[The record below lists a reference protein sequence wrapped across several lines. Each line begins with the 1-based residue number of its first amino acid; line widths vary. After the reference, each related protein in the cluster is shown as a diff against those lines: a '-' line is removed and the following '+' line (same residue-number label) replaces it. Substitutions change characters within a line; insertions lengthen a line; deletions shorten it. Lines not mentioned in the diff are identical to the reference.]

1 MGKGKAETDIEKQR
15 KLIKSTNADDLN
27 DRILV
32 DEFLYGISREGL
44 ADLTDG
50 ENLQADNKANRLEIE
65 VQMNSSLK
73 KHIANSSNSN
83 QYDVS
88 YDALISDVLL
98 SSLKEDEAEAVGTL
112 GGINYDDEKTRVSLP
127 TAYAFKF
134 VNVLLLRSLSVQK
147 RQSIES
153 DHSEEKLY
161 KSDVLQILVDPS
173 FIRKRIDSFGAFLV
187 SGHLNDWRLLL
198 SVEDGKMVK
207 QLYLIKYDR
216 EQYCEIHKN
225 LHLSYSIP

>member
-1 MGKGKAETDIEKQR
+1 VGKGKAETDIEKQR

-65 VQMNSSLK
+65 VQM
-73 KHIANSSNSN
+73 NSSNSN